1 MRNSLLFLVVLAALG
16 TSSAARASDVAIC
29 GDAFD
34 QSQVK
39 RDAGKLL
46 DARQLFRACQAPS
59 CSRTQQRLCSGWLA
73 DVEKRIPSLVLS
85 AKDRSGADLVDV
97 RVTMDGVQVATKL
110 DGRMIDVDP
119 GVHSFVFELADG
131 TRAETSAVAE
141 ERNQGKLVV
150 VTLEHPV
157 VALSPSQ
164 TVSPHGPTA
173 TTVEPTLQETT
184 SQGEGSALKTVGLVA
199 GAAGVAGLA
208 LGTVFGIEALATKSS
223 HCKNDGSCD
232 DGSSSHAYS
241 QATIST
247 VGFVAGGVLLA
258 GGVTLFL
265 VASKARSEVTSTGML
280 VAPMVGSSA
289 GGVQIA
295 GRW

>member
-1 MRNSLLFLVVLAALG
+1 MRNSLLFLVVLATLG
-16 TSSAARASDVAIC
+16 TAPAARADDAAIC
-29 GDAFD
+29 SDAFE

-46 DARQLFRACQAPS
+46 EARRLLRACQAPS

-119 GVHSFVFELADG
+119 GVHSFVFELTDG
-131 TRAETSAVAE
+131 TRAETSAVAD
-141 ERNQGKLVV
+141 ERNQGKLVG
-150 VTLEHPV
+150 VTLQRPV
-157 VALSPSQ
+157 VARSPSQ
-164 TVSPHGPTA
+164 TVSPPGPAA
-173 TTVEPTLQETT
+173 TTIEPTLQDTT

-199 GAAGVAGLA
+199 GAAGVVGLA
-208 LGTVFGIEALATKSS
+208 LGGVFGIEALATKSS
-223 HCKNDGSCD
+223 HCSNGSCD
-232 DGSSSHAYS
+232 SGSSSHAYS

-247 VGFVAGGVLLA
+247 VGFAAGGALLA
-258 GGVTLFL
+258 GGITLVL
-265 VASKARSEVTSTGML
+265 VAPKARSEVTSTRML
-280 VAPMVGSSA
+280 MAPMVGSSA

-295 GRW
+295 GTW